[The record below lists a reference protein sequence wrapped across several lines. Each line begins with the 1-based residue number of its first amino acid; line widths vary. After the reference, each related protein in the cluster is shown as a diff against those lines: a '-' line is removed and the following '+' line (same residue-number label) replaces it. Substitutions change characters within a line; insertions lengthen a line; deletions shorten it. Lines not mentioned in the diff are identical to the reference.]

1 VPPPRGAREV
11 IGFVTVDP
19 ATGYLDQLVVAP
31 EAWGAKLAD
40 VLIVAAKEIAPA
52 GLDLHVNQD
61 NRRAIRFYER
71 QGFTVSGKDVNAL
84 SGKPVF
90 RMSWRP

>member
-1 VPPPRGAREV
+1 MPPPRGAREV

-40 VLIVAAKEIAPA
+40 VLIVAAKETAPA

-84 SGKPVF
+84 SGKPVL